1 MASFKRRFFLP
12 PKIFAISNIYLP
24 FPNGVCYNSE
34 CRIRAKA
41 EVIDVGVSYNKLF
54 KLLIDKNMK
63 KGELCEA
70 ASVSP
75 SSLAK
80 LRNGENVNTDI
91 LVRICKTLHC
101 EPGDIME
108 LSCKE

>member
-1 MASFKRRFFLP
+1 MR
-12 PKIFAISNIYLP
+12 NT
-24 FPNGVCYNSE
+24 
-34 CRIRAKA
+34 
-41 EVIDVGVSYNKLF
+41 GVSYNKLF

-63 KGELCEA
+63 KGDLCGA
-70 ASVSP
+70 ANVSP

-91 LVRICKTLHC
+91 LVRICRVLQC

-108 LSCKE
+108 LSHDKDSELS